1 MTRWPGD
8 VLCPITELQIR
19 ECAHCRNL
27 KTPEE
32 EEQDLVGD
40 WNLVD
45 SVEGPDPEP
54 LIFTCA
60 CGQVFTLLGAKFR
73 HMQECVEVKKLRNG

>member
-32 EEQDLVGD
+32 EEAELQGD

-45 SVEGPDPEP
+45 SADE
-54 LIFTCA
+54 TN
-60 CGQVFTLLGAKFR
+60 R
-73 HMQECVEVKKLRNG
+73 